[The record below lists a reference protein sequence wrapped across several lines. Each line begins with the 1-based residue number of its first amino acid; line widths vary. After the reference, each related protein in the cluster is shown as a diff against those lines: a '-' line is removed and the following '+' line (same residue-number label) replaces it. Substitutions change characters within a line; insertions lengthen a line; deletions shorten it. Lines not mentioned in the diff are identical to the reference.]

1 MKSIT
6 IVFLFYLICPKLSGQ
21 NSEHPEYLNQT
32 FQIFKPNQKINV
44 LEKNLTLKLTNVAA
58 CLAMLEL
65 PKEFLSIEEEY
76 EINER
81 LQEIAEK
88 LFLQGTPIYL
98 IKEGKN
104 SMLKAGEL
112 NVKKSKNGISY
123 VSLGNS
129 CISSKRLDKGVNLF
143 NNRTL
148 ALIKLKEKH

>member
-21 NSEHPEYLNQT
+21 NSERLEYLNQT
-32 FQIFKPNQKINV
+32 FQIFKPNQKIDV
-44 LEKNLTLKLTNVAA
+44 LAKKLALKLTNAAA

-65 PKEFLSIEEEY
+65 PKGFLSIEEEY

-104 SMLKAGEL
+104 SVLKADEL
-112 NVKKSKNGISY
+112 NVKKSKNGIIY

-148 ALIKLKEKH
+148 ALIKLEEKH

>member
-6 IVFLFYLICPKLSGQ
+6 IVFLFYLVCPKLSGQ
-21 NSEHPEYLNQT
+21 NSERLEYLNQN
-32 FQIFKPNQKINV
+32 FQIFKPNQKIDV
-44 LEKNLTLKLTNVAA
+44 LEKKLALKLTNAAA

-65 PKEFLSIEEEY
+65 PKGFLSIEEEY

-104 SMLKAGEL
+104 SVLKADEL
-112 NVKKSKNGISY
+112 NVKKSKNGIIY

-148 ALIKLKEKH
+148 ALIKLEEKH